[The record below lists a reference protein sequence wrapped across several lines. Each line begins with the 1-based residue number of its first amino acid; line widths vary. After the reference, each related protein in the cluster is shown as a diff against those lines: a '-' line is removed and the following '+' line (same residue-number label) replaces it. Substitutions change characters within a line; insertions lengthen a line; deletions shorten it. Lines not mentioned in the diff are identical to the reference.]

1 MMSGGGGGGPQTRD
15 RGEGG
20 NGGSRVPPPPTPP
33 VHVTGPGPE
42 EEPRSGQGETMTL
55 RLFLVLFLLAP
66 AAAEALDP
74 GFQERYFEQTVD
86 HFDFET
92 YGNRTYLQRY
102 LITEKF
108 WKKGSGP
115 LFFYTGNEGDIWNF
129 AKNSDFILELA
140 AAESALVI
148 FAEHR
153 YYGKSLPLGPGSI
166 RRGSM
171 GPLTVEQA
179 LADYAVLIGAL
190 QRQLGAAGLPLV
202 AFGGSYGGMLSAY
215 MRLKYPH
222 LVTGALAASAPVLSV
237 AGLGDPRQFFRDVTA
252 DFENFSPKC
261 SGAVREAF
269 GQIGDLALR
278 QAYDPISRGMAT
290 CHRLSDGADVD
301 QLLEFARNAFAM
313 IAMMDYPYPT
323 DFMGHFPAHPVAVG
337 CERLLASSDRLRGL
351 RALVGLLYNSSGAEP
366 CFDIYRL
373 YRKCSDPTGC
383 GTGPDA
389 EAWDYQACTEINLT
403 FESTNVTDMFPAIPF
418 TDALREHYCLEKWG
432 VLPRK
437 SWLLTHFGGSGL
449 QAASNIIFSN
459 GDLDPWAGGGIQT
472 NLSSSIVAVTIEGG
486 AHHLDLRGS
495 HPADPPSV
503 RDARKLEALLIHQW
517 VEARRK

>member
-1 MMSGGGGGGPQTRD
+1 MA
-15 RGEGG
+15 
-20 NGGSRVPPPPTPP
+20 
-33 VHVTGPGPE
+33 
-42 EEPRSGQGETMTL
+42 PRI
-55 RLFLVLFLLAP
+55 LLALLLLGP
-66 AAAEALDP
+66 TAADVLDA
-74 GFQERYFEQTVD
+74 GFRERYFEQMLD
-86 HFDFET
+86 HFNFES
-92 YGNRTYLQRY
+92 YGNQTYLQRY

-108 WKKGSGP
+108 WQKGSGP
-115 LFFYTGNEGDIWNF
+115 LFFYTGNEGDIWTF

-140 AAESALVI
+140 AVESALVI

-153 YYGKSLPLGPGSI
+153 YYGKSLPLGPGSV
-166 RRGSM
+166 RRGNT
-171 GPLTVEQA
+171 GLLTVEQA
-179 LADYAVLIGAL
+179 LADFAVLIDAL
-190 QRQLGAAGLPLV
+190 QRQLGATGLPLIT
-202 AFGGSYGGMLSAY
+202 FGGSYGGMLSAY

-269 GQIGDLALR
+269 RLISDLAR
-278 QAYDPISRGMAT
+278 EQAYDVISRGMAT
-290 CHRLSDGADVD
+290 CDRISDGADVH
-301 QLLEFARNAFAM
+301 QLLEFSRNAFAM

-337 CERLLASSDRLRGL
+337 CERLLASGDRLQGL
-351 RALVGLLYNSSGAEP
+351 RALVGLLYNASESAP

-383 GTGPDA
+383 GVGPDA

-418 TDALREHYCLEKWG
+418 TDALREQYCLEKWG
-432 VLPRK
+432 VRPRK

-449 QAASNIIFSN
+449 QASSNIIFSN

-472 NLSSSIVAVTIEGG
+472 NLSASIVAITIKGG

-495 HPADPPSV
+495 NPADPPSV
-503 RDARKLEALLIHQW
+503 RDARKLEASLIHRW